1 VTAPLPWAS
10 MGAKLT
16 GCERPQSIHA
26 LPIASTWRLTVHSL
40 ALDDTRSNLY
50 ALRMHIVLRLGASAG
65 AVVLLAGCGG
75 GDSHPLPAGP
85 ASRVFSAGAPLVVVP
100 RLVGRR
106 QEDAH
111 RLVARAGLELRWTG
125 FTGKLGNGRYNV
137 SCVKVLSQSPVAG
150 ERRPRGASI
159 AVIET
164 ACRTPTGKPYM
175 MFNEATKR

>member
-1 VTAPLPWAS
+1 
-10 MGAKLT
+10 M
-16 GCERPQSIHA
+16 H
-26 LPIASTWRLTVHSL
+26 IASRHGLACAAVTV
-40 ALDDTRSNLY
+40 
-50 ALRMHIVLRLGASAG
+50 GA
-65 AVVLLAGCGG
+65 LLAGCGSG
-75 GDSHPLPAGP
+75 HGSDSPPLTNGP
-85 ASRVFSAGAPLVVVP
+85 ASAVFSNASAPTVVVP

-111 RLVARAGLELRWTG
+111 RLVARAGLKLRWTG

>member
-1 VTAPLPWAS
+1 
-10 MGAKLT
+10 M
-16 GCERPQSIHA
+16 H
-26 LPIASTWRLTVHSL
+26 IASRHGLACAAVTVG
-40 ALDDTRSNLY
+40 ALL
-50 ALRMHIVLRLGASAG
+50 V
-65 AVVLLAGCGG
+65 AGCGSG
-75 GDSHPLPAGP
+75 HGSDDSHPLTNGP
-85 ASRVFSAGAPLVVVP
+85 ASAVFSNASAPTVVVP

-111 RLVARAGLELRWTG
+111 RLVARAGLKLRWTG

-175 MFNEATKR
+175 MFNEEPKR

>member
-1 VTAPLPWAS
+1 
-10 MGAKLT
+10 
-16 GCERPQSIHA
+16 
-26 LPIASTWRLTVHSL
+26 
-40 ALDDTRSNLY
+40 
-50 ALRMHIVLRLGASAG
+50 MHIVFRSGAVIG

-75 GDSHPLPAGP
+75 GDSHPSSAGP
-85 ASRVFSAGAPLVVVP
+85 VSKVFADGAPMVVVP

-106 QEDAH
+106 QEEAH
-111 RLVARAGLELRWTG
+111 RLVDRAGLKLRWTG

-164 ACRTPTGKPYM
+164 ACHTPTEHPYE
-175 MFNEATKR
+175 MFNKDPH

>member
-1 VTAPLPWAS
+1 
-10 MGAKLT
+10 
-16 GCERPQSIHA
+16 
-26 LPIASTWRLTVHSL
+26 
-40 ALDDTRSNLY
+40 
-50 ALRMHIVLRLGASAG
+50 MHIVWRHGLACAAVAAG
-65 AVVLLAGCGG
+65 ALLAGCGG
-75 GDSHPLPAGP
+75 GNGSDSAPLTEGP
-85 ASRVFSAGAPLVVVP
+85 ASAVFSSTTAPTVVVP

-111 RLVARAGLELRWTG
+111 RLVDRAGLKLRWTG

-164 ACRTPTGKPYM
+164 ACHTPTMKPYS
-175 MFNEATKR
+175 MFHEEPKR

>member
-1 VTAPLPWAS
+1 MACAVVA
-10 MGAKLT
+10 T
-16 GCERPQSIHA
+16 G
-26 LPIASTWRLTVHSL
+26 
-40 ALDDTRSNLY
+40 
-50 ALRMHIVLRLGASAG
+50 
-65 AVVLLAGCGG
+65 VLLAGCGSG
-75 GDSHPLPAGP
+75 RGSDSAPLKEGP
-85 ASRVFSAGAPLVVVP
+85 ASAVFSSTRAPTVVVP

-111 RLVARAGLELRWTG
+111 RLVDRAGLKLRWTG

-164 ACRTPTGKPYM
+164 ACHTPTMKPYS
-175 MFNEATKR
+175 MFHAEPKR

>member
-1 VTAPLPWAS
+1 
-10 MGAKLT
+10 
-16 GCERPQSIHA
+16 
-26 LPIASTWRLTVHSL
+26 
-40 ALDDTRSNLY
+40 
-50 ALRMHIVLRLGASAG
+50 MHILLRWSVPVV

-75 GDSHPLPAGP
+75 GDSHPLPAEP
-85 ASRVFSAGAPLVVVP
+85 ASKVSSAGAPMVVVP

-111 RLVARAGLELRWTG
+111 RLVDRAGLKLRWTG

-164 ACRTPTGKPYM
+164 ACRTPTMKPYSV
-175 MFNEATKR
+175 FREEPKG

>member
-1 VTAPLPWAS
+1 
-10 MGAKLT
+10 M
-16 GCERPQSIHA
+16 H
-26 LPIASTWRLTVHSL
+26 IASRHHL
-40 ALDDTRSNLY
+40 ACA
-50 ALRMHIVLRLGASAG
+50 ALVAG
-65 AVVLLAGCGG
+65 ALLAGCGG
-75 GDSHPLPAGP
+75 GHGSDSAPLEEGP
-85 ASRVFSAGAPLVVVP
+85 ASAVFSSSSAQTVVVP

-111 RLVARAGLELRWTG
+111 RLVDRAGLKLRWTG

-164 ACRTPTGKPYM
+164 ACHTPTMKPYS
-175 MFNEATKR
+175 MFREEPKR

>member
-1 VTAPLPWAS
+1 
-10 MGAKLT
+10 
-16 GCERPQSIHA
+16 
-26 LPIASTWRLTVHSL
+26 
-40 ALDDTRSNLY
+40 
-50 ALRMHIVLRLGASAG
+50 MHIVSRSRLAFAAVATGA
-65 AVVLLAGCGG
+65 LLAGCGG
-75 GDSHPLPAGP
+75 GHDGDSTPLTGGP
-85 ASRVFSAGAPLVVVP
+85 ASAVFSSSSVPTVVVP

-111 RLVARAGLELRWTG
+111 RLVDRAGLRLRWTG

-164 ACRTPTGKPYM
+164 ACHTPTMKPYS
-175 MFNEATKR
+175 MFPQEPKR

>member
-1 VTAPLPWAS
+1 MHL
-10 MGAKLT
+10 
-16 GCERPQSIHA
+16 I
-26 LPIASTWRLTVHSL
+26 
-40 ALDDTRSNLY
+40 
-50 ALRMHIVLRLGASAG
+50 LRWGVSVA

-85 ASRVFSAGAPLVVVP
+85 ASKVFSAGAPMVVVP

-106 QEDAH
+106 QEEAH
-111 RLVARAGLELRWTG
+111 RLVARAGLKLRWTG

-159 AVIET
+159 SVIET
-164 ACRTPTGKPYM
+164 ACHTPTEHPYE
-175 MFNEATKR
+175 MFNKDPR

>member
-1 VTAPLPWAS
+1 
-10 MGAKLT
+10 
-16 GCERPQSIHA
+16 
-26 LPIASTWRLTVHSL
+26 
-40 ALDDTRSNLY
+40 
-50 ALRMHIVLRLGASAG
+50 MHIVPRHGLACTVVAAG
-65 AVVLLAGCGG
+65 ALLAGCGG
-75 GDSHPLPAGP
+75 GHASDSHPLKAGP
-85 ASRVFSAGAPLVVVP
+85 ASAVFSSANAPTVVVP

-111 RLVARAGLELRWTG
+111 RLVDRAGLKLRWTG

-164 ACRTPTGKPYM
+164 ACHTPTMKPYS
-175 MFNEATKR
+175 MFREEPTR

>member
-1 VTAPLPWAS
+1 
-10 MGAKLT
+10 
-16 GCERPQSIHA
+16 
-26 LPIASTWRLTVHSL
+26 
-40 ALDDTRSNLY
+40 
-50 ALRMHIVLRLGASAG
+50 MHLVLRWGVSVA

-85 ASRVFSAGAPLVVVP
+85 ASKVFSAGAPMVVVP

-111 RLVARAGLELRWTG
+111 RLVARAGLKLRWTG

-164 ACRTPTGKPYM
+164 ACHTPTEHPYE
-175 MFNEATKR
+175 MFNKEPR

>member
-1 VTAPLPWAS
+1 
-10 MGAKLT
+10 MHGAVAAIAAGAALT
-16 GCERPQSIHA
+16 GCGSGHDSGSRTLQHGPA
-26 LPIASTWRLTVHSL
+26 AAVFT
-40 ALDDTRSNLY
+40 
-50 ALRMHIVLRLGASAG
+50 GASA
-65 AVVLLAGCGG
+65 
-75 GDSHPLPAGP
+75 PT
-85 ASRVFSAGAPLVVVP
+85 VVVP

-111 RLVARAGLELRWTG
+111 RLVDRAGLKLRWTG

-164 ACRTPTGKPYM
+164 ACHTPTMKPYS
-175 MFNEATKR
+175 MFPEEPKR

>member
-1 VTAPLPWAS
+1 
-10 MGAKLT
+10 
-16 GCERPQSIHA
+16 
-26 LPIASTWRLTVHSL
+26 
-40 ALDDTRSNLY
+40 
-50 ALRMHIVLRLGASAG
+50 MHIVWRNGLACAAVAAG
-65 AVVLLAGCGG
+65 ALLAGCGG
-75 GDSHPLPAGP
+75 GNGSDSAPLTEGP
-85 ASRVFSAGAPLVVVP
+85 ASAVFSSTTAPTVVVP

-111 RLVARAGLELRWTG
+111 RLVDRAGLKLRWTG

-164 ACRTPTGKPYM
+164 ACHTPTMKPYS
-175 MFNEATKR
+175 MFHEEPKR